1 MTPDDFNFV
10 IVKIKPPNQPTQF
23 KLMAHRSGTSL
34 FSLSFYFGIIEALES
49 ALEILG
55 FDENTIGNVKAN
67 VMNQVITP
75 IGIIQVDDVKLQR
88 LEQLAQI

>member
-1 MTPDDFNFV
+1 MTPDNFSFH

-34 FSLSFYFGIIEALES
+34 FSLFFYFGIIESLEVALEV
-49 ALEILG
+49 LG
-55 FDENTIGNVKAN
+55 FDENTVSNVKAS
-67 VMNQVITP
+67 VMNHPITP
-75 IGIIQVDDVKLQR
+75 VGIVEVDDTKMNR